1 MSDHP
6 FHNMKISKLKLQS
19 IFSSSFILGGS
30 PCSGKST
37 ITERLS
43 QVFDLAYYKVDDH
56 EMRHLQKANPQ
67 EHSTMAAYAH
77 MNWDEIWSRSVAV
90 QVVDEFNY
98 YTERFPMILED
109 LLAYKSKNTL
119 IMEGAAFLPSLIHA
133 GDVKPHQVLFMVPTK
148 AFQIEHYS
156 KRPWIDQ
163 FLNECTN
170 PQQSFANWMERDHLF
185 GQEIIRQAQRYNYQ
199 YVIVNGSLSEDALYT
214 KVKNHFR
221 FA

>member
-1 MSDHP
+1 
-6 FHNMKISKLKLQS
+6 
-19 IFSSSFILGGS
+19 
-30 PCSGKST
+30 
-37 ITERLS
+37 
-43 QVFDLAYYKVDDH
+43 
-56 EMRHLQKANPQ
+56 
-67 EHSTMAAYAH
+67 
-77 MNWDEIWSRSVAV
+77 
-90 QVVDEFNY
+90 
-98 YTERFPMILED
+98 MILED

-119 IMEGAAFLPSLIHA
+119 IIEGATFLPSLVQA
-133 GDVKPHQVLFMVPTK
+133 WGVEPHQVLFMVPTK

-170 PQQSFANWMERDHLF
+170 PQQAFANWMERDHLF

-199 YVIVNGSLSEDALYT
+199 YVIVNGSLSEDAPYT